1 MRNRLLS
8 FMLLA
13 AACLFVLQ
21 ACTPASTPTPEPLPT
36 EEPTQAPVLP
46 TEETLPTAM
55 PTLEATPIPAPTEVP
70 APPNGQIVYRYDAN
84 LWRYLVDSGA
94 LLQITF
100 DGIPE
105 DYGNMYDKAEI
116 SPDGVV
122 LAYTKGESSY
132 MTDFTSA
139 ALMDMTAYGKFIKWN
154 GIDRQFFTALGDMT
168 CPPIENLEDQELLN
182 FDVMRYDQANLS
194 SVTNLG
200 NIGGGLKFVS
210 AISNDGQWLAANH
223 CGCYSECGSEN
234 LWHLPTLSQISSPL
248 SFPIG
253 GLDFSPDSTQ
263 LVLGQW
269 QMFGYEQSALYTAGS
284 DLSSPLTIYNLAD
297 SAPIRQ
303 EWSPDGTYIAFTLAE
318 INPTEMS
325 ITNRMVIVI
334 SPDGNEQQLVES
346 GNVDFLAWSP
356 DGTQLLYSQEAG
368 GVRSVFIYDLVSGEK
383 TMLPFI
389 IDAYSDNAVDWGIL
403 SAGDLGL

>member
-1 MRNRLLS
+1 
-8 FMLLA
+8 
-13 AACLFVLQ
+13 
-21 ACTPASTPTPEPLPT
+21 
-36 EEPTQAPVLP
+36 
-46 TEETLPTAM
+46 
-55 PTLEATPIPAPTEVP
+55 
-70 APPNGQIVYRYDAN
+70 
-84 LWRYLVDSGA
+84 
-94 LLQITF
+94 
-100 DGIPE
+100 
-105 DYGNMYDKAEI
+105 MYDKAEI

-303 EWSPDGTYIAFTLAE
+303 EWSPDGSMIAFTLVE
-318 INPTEMS
+318 IDPVQRTDTEH
-325 ITNRMVIVI
+325 MVILT
-334 SPDGNEQQLVES
+334 SPDGHEQLLVES
-346 GNVDFLAWSP
+346 GNAEFLAWSP
-356 DGTQLLYSQEAG
+356 DSSRILYSREFG
-368 GVRSVFIYDLVSGEK
+368 GVRQVYVYDRVSE
-383 TMLPFI
+383 TRTLLPFV
-389 IDAYSDNAVDWGIL
+389 IDAYSDSAVDWGRL
-403 SAGDLGL
+403 SIGDLGL